1 MKNAVRTAAG
11 AALALGITFA
21 AAREADAYVRIPNLQ
36 QDISAGLRFMAE
48 NVYGVRPEF
57 PDFRPTAEVVKSE
70 PLAGGSGTKKTVRL
84 NTMTPLGEKTF
95 DAQVFIPKREGKVP
109 AFVNLVFGWGDLKNG
124 RCPTERILARGC
136 AVAVVD
142 YNEVLKDE
150 RDVLKDVKRPE
161 NGWGAISAWALAAS
175 RVADWLVT
183 EPAVDASRL
192 AVIGH
197 SRLGKTALWAGAND
211 CRFALTCSNDSGCLG
226 ARLSAFNVNGETI
239 RRITT
244 SFPHW
249 FAPKCASFSD
259 KDDSLPFDQHWMM
272 AAIAPRL
279 LAIGSADG
287 DWWACPAGEL
297 AGYQVTKQTFEAA
310 KAAENIDYH
319 IRRGKHDITPEDWDA
334 YMDFAA
340 RRGWPV
346 LPATAVK

>member
-1 MKNAVRTAAG
+1 MTTGRMAAG
-11 AALALGITFA
+11 AALAFGIAFA
-21 AAREADAYVRIPNLQ
+21 TVQEAGAFVRLPQLPGDAGE
-36 QDISAGLRFMAE
+36 GLRVMAE

-57 PDFRPTAEVVKSE
+57 PDFRPTAEVVRAE
-70 PLAGGSGTKKTVRL
+70 PLAGGLGTKKTVRI

-95 DAQVFIPKREGKVP
+95 EAQVFLPKRDGKAP
-109 AFVNLVFGWGDLKNG
+109 AFVNLVFGWDELKSG

-136 AVAVVD
+136 AVAVVC
-142 YNEVLKDE
+142 YN
-150 RDVLKDVKRPE
+150 DVLKDVADVLKDVRRPE
-161 NGWGAISAWALAAS
+161 NGWGAISTWALAAS
-175 RVADWLVT
+175 RVADWLET

-211 CRFALTCSNDSGCLG
+211 KRFALTCSNDSGCLG

-244 SFPHW
+244 WFPHW
-249 FAPKCASFSD
+249 FAPKCATFSD
-259 KDDSLPFDQHWMM
+259 KDDSLPFDQHWLM

-297 AGYQVTKQTFEAA
+297 AGYQVTKQVYEAQ
-310 KAAENIDYH
+310 KAADNIDYH
-319 IRRGKHDITPEDWDA
+319 IRHGKHDIMPEDWDA

-346 LPATAVK
+346 LPAPAAK